1 MSSIEEA
8 QVNVWECIQTTLI
21 DLAVDDDMTEEEITE
36 LQPQLDHVLSYIE
49 QLDEVNVEGIE
60 PTAHAS
66 AVYNVFRADLPRAG
80 FTQEQATANAPHSG
94 NGLFLVPKV
103 VEG

>member
-1 MSSIEEA
+1 MSA
-8 QVNVWECIQTTLI
+8 PHLDVRYVA
-21 DLAVDDDMTEEEITE
+21 DLVRLKLTDDEIAE

-49 QLDEVNVEGIE
+49 QLSEVNVDGIE

-66 AVYNVFRADLPRAG
+66 AVYNVFRADVPRDT

-94 NGLFLVPKV
+94 SGLFIVPKV
-103 VEG
+103 VES

>member
-1 MSSIEEA
+1 MSA
-8 QVNVWECIQTTLI
+8 PHLDVRYVA
-21 DLAVDDDMTEEEITE
+21 DLVRLRLTEDEIAE

-49 QLDEVNVEGIE
+49 QLNEVNVEGID

-66 AVYNVFRADLPRAG
+66 AVYNVFRADLPREG

-94 NGLFLVPKV
+94 SGLFIVPKV
-103 VEG
+103 VES

>member
-1 MSSIEEA
+1 MSA
-8 QVNVWECIQTTLI
+8 PHLDVRYVA
-21 DLAVDDDMTEEEITE
+21 DLVRLKLTDDEIAE

-49 QLDEVNVEGIE
+49 QLDKVNVDGIE

-66 AVYNVFRADLPRAG
+66 AVYNVFRADVPRDT

-94 NGLFLVPKV
+94 SGLFIVPKV
-103 VEG
+103 VES

>member
-1 MSSIEEA
+1 
-8 QVNVWECIQTTLI
+8 VNV
-21 DLAVDDDMTEEEITE
+21 D
-36 LQPQLDHVLSYIE
+36 
-49 QLDEVNVEGIE
+49 GIE

-66 AVYNVFRADLPRAG
+66 AVYNVFRADVPRDF

-94 NGLFLVPKV
+94 SGLFIVPKV

>member
-1 MSSIEEA
+1 MSVPHLDVRYIA
-8 QVNVWECIQTTLI
+8 
-21 DLAVDDDMTEEEITE
+21 DLVRLRLGEDEIAS
-36 LQPQLDHVLSYIE
+36 LQPQLDQVLSYIG
-49 QLDEVNVEGIE
+49 QLNEVKVDGIE

-66 AVYNVFRADLPRAG
+66 AVYNVFRADVPRDG
-80 FTQEQATANAPHSG
+80 FTREQATANAPHTG

>member
-1 MSSIEEA
+1 MSA
-8 QVNVWECIQTTLI
+8 PHLDVRYVA
-21 DLAVDDDMTEEEITE
+21 DLVRLKLTDDEIAE

-49 QLDEVNVEGIE
+49 QLNEVNVDGIE

-66 AVYNVFRADLPRAG
+66 AVYNVFRADNPRDT
-80 FTQEQATANAPHSG
+80 FTQEQAIANAPHSG

>member
-1 MSSIEEA
+1 MSA
-8 QVNVWECIQTTLI
+8 PHLDVRYVA
-21 DLAVDDDMTEEEITE
+21 DLVRLKLTDDEIAE

-49 QLDEVNVEGIE
+49 QLNDVNVDGIE

-66 AVYNVFRADLPRAG
+66 AVYNVFRADVPRDT

-94 NGLFLVPKV
+94 SGLFIVPKV
-103 VEG
+103 VES

>member
-1 MSSIEEA
+1 MSA
-8 QVNVWECIQTTLI
+8 PHLDVRYVA
-21 DLAVDDDMTEEEITE
+21 DLVRLRLTEDEIAE

-49 QLDEVNVEGIE
+49 QLNEVNVDGIE

-66 AVYNVFRADLPRAG
+66 AVYNVFRPDVARDC

-94 NGLFLVPKV
+94 SGLFIVPKV

>member
-1 MSSIEEA
+1 MSA
-8 QVNVWECIQTTLI
+8 PHLDVRYVA
-21 DLAVDDDMTEEEITE
+21 DLVRLRLTEDEVAE

-49 QLDEVNVEGIE
+49 QLNEVNVEGIE
-60 PTAHAS
+60 ATAHAS
-66 AVYNVFRADLPRAG
+66 AVYNVFRADVPRDG
-80 FTQEQATANAPHSG
+80 FSQERATANAPHSG

>member
-1 MSSIEEA
+1 MSA
-8 QVNVWECIQTTLI
+8 PHLDVRYVA
-21 DLAVDDDMTEEEITE
+21 DLVRLKLTDDEITE

-49 QLDEVNVEGIE
+49 QLNEVNVDGIE

-66 AVYNVFRADLPRAG
+66 AVYNVFRADVARDT
-80 FTQEQATANAPHSG
+80 FTQEQAIANAPHSG
-94 NGLFLVPKV
+94 SGLFLVPKV

>member
-1 MSSIEEA
+1 MSA
-8 QVNVWECIQTTLI
+8 PHLDVRYVANLVRLR
-21 DLAVDDDMTEEEITE
+21 LTEEEIAE
-36 LQPQLDHVLSYIE
+36 FQPQLDHVLSYIE
-49 QLDEVNVEGIE
+49 QLNEVNTDGIE

-66 AVYNVFRADLPRAG
+66 AVYNVFRADVPRDC

-94 NGLFLVPKV
+94 SGLFLVPKV

>member
-1 MSSIEEA
+1 MSVPHLDVRYVA
-8 QVNVWECIQTTLI
+8 
-21 DLAVDDDMTEEEITE
+21 DLVRLQLTDEEIAE
-36 LQPQLDHVLSYIE
+36 LQPQLDHVLSYIA
-49 QLDEVNVEGIE
+49 QLNEVDVDGIE

-66 AVYNVFRADLPRAG
+66 AVYNVFREDVPRDC

-94 NGLFLVPKV
+94 SGLFLVPKV